1 MGASPNGKEN
11 MSFKPTAEQDAIN
24 AAFDDGFSIV
34 VQARA
39 GTGKTT
45 TCVGIG
51 ERAEKAGKKG
61 IYIVYNA
68 KAKQDAE
75 KKFGKNVTVKTGH
88 GLAWNPMRLRMGL
101 SFSEMQAL
109 TNGPRVTRKD
119 VCNILNI
126 THGFG
131 DEDTYLAPGKLAGFV
146 METVKNFCYSDS
158 NIILD
163 RHVPKVPGT
172 EDYKDE
178 FVLFCVTKAREAWA
192 SISTGKTRLQFTH
205 DYYLKMFALDDPK
218 LTGDFI
224 ILDEAQDANPVMA
237 QIVNNQTHMQ
247 RIMVGDSCQSIY
259 GWRGAVDALSNFKAD
274 KTLYLSKSFRF
285 GPAVADEA
293 NKWLTLLGETV
304 MLEGHDPVNSVVEPF
319 DSMPDG
325 TAVLC
330 RTNAEV
336 MAQAMAG
343 QEAGRKVAIVGGAA
357 ALMAYAEAAIDLMN
371 GKGTWHHE
379 LQAFK
384 SWTAVQNYCKD
395 EPEEAGSLAVMV
407 KMIDTYG
414 PEAIIAMAQR
424 CTDEANADL
433 ILSTAHKAKGAEWD
447 YVLIGED
454 FKPQTD
460 KEGRI
465 QLPSREA
472 MMLAYVSVTRAKVQL
487 DNLGL
492 SWVDQFLGSEA

>member
-1 MGASPNGKEN
+1 MEH
-11 MSFKPTAEQDAIN
+11 KPTAEQQAIYDA
-24 AAFDDGFSIV
+24 FTDGHSVV

-51 ERAEKAGKKG
+51 DVADQLGKRG
-61 IYIVYNA
+61 FYLVYNA

-88 GLAWNPMRLRMGL
+88 GLAYAPMMRKLFPNDRNAFQKMKARLD
-101 SFSEMQAL
+101 A
-109 TNGPRVTRKD
+109 PRVPRKD
-119 VCNILNI
+119 MVNILNI
-126 THGFG
+126 THGMG
-131 DEDTYLAPGKLAGFV
+131 DQDTFLNPSKLAGFV

-158 NIILD
+158 NVIGNK
-163 RHVPKVPGT
+163 HVPKVAGT
-172 EDYKDE
+172 EDYRDE
-178 FVLFCVTKAREAWA
+178 FVSFCVSKAQLAWQDL
-192 SISTGKTRLQFTH
+192 TGQNPRLKFEH
-205 DYYLKMFALDDPK
+205 DHYLKMFALDNPK
-218 LTGDFI
+218 LNGDFV

-247 RIMVGDSCQSIY
+247 RLMVGDSCQAIY
-259 GWRGAVDALSNFKAD
+259 GWRGAVDALSTFRAD

-285 GPAVADEA
+285 GPAIAEEA

-304 MLEGHDPVNSVVEPF
+304 MLEGHEPVKTVVEPF
-319 DSMPDG
+319 DKLPDG
-325 TAVLC
+325 AAVLC

-336 MAQAMAG
+336 MAQAM
-343 QEAGRKVAIVGGAA
+343 EAQADDRKVAIVGGAQ
-357 ALMAYAEAAIDLMN
+357 ALMAYAEAAIDLMA

-384 SWTAVQNYCKD
+384 TWTAVQQYCRD

-424 CTDEANADL
+424 CTDEADADL

-447 YVLIGED
+447 NVLIGAD
-454 FKPQTD
+454 FQPVTKD
-460 KEGRI
+460 GAI
-465 QLPSREA
+465 NLPSREA
-472 MMLAYVSVTRAKVQL
+472 MMLAYVSVTRAKKQL

-492 SWVDQFLGSEA
+492 SWVDQFLNNEEA